1 MLKDYCSTD
10 SNFSLQQSPL
20 FTFVNAQ
27 YKDAMPAKTLLTFPA
42 RKLWIDFKHCKLR
55 NKY

>member
-1 MLKDYCSTD
+1 MLTDYCGTD
-10 SNFSLQQSPL
+10 TNFGLQHSPL

-27 YKDAMPAKTLLTFPA
+27 YKDAMLAKAPLTFPA
-42 RKLWIDFKHCKLR
+42 RKVLIYITHCKLR